1 MAAKTMDYKE
11 YRETRKRLGSQQK
24 VAQWLGIHKQTISNR
39 ELGKYSITSE
49 AVLAL
54 TYLDMI
60 HTMADASPAE
70 SNG

>member
-54 TYLDMI
+54 IY
-60 HTMADASPAE
+60 
-70 SNG
+70 